1 VVVLYVTIGVS
12 CPHNVRERRQPNMTQ
27 NSPSGYI
34 RTEEQAILDTQAL
47 RLRSMGLTYQ
57 KVADQLGI
65 SKSAAYERCSRALA
79 AIPAEVVHEYRRLEN
94 ERLDTL
100 LEVVMKKA
108 VDPNNKAAMFAI
120 DRALAIFDRK
130 GKLYGTDAPTKSIS
144 ITMDALDMEISRLS
158 AELGVNGHELTARVL
173 SEISDGGDTPVVV
186 NGEAS

>member
-12 CPHNVRERRQPNMTQ
+12 CPHSEHLQRRLYMTQ
-27 NSPSGYI
+27 NSSSGFV
-34 RTEEQAILDTQAL
+34 RTEDQAMLDTQAL
-47 RLRSMGLTYQ
+47 KLRSMGLTYQ
-57 KVADQLGI
+57 KVADELGI
-65 SKSAAYERCSRALA
+65 SKMTAYNRCSRALA

-108 VDPNNKAAMFAI
+108 VDPDNKAAMFAI

-130 GKLYGTDAPTKSIS
+130 GKLNGTDAPTKSIS

-186 NGEAS
+186 NGETS